1 MDILNILKSVVR
13 ICRFSLK
20 MMTCCINIT
29 KFGTRLRKLNIKFHS
44 EPIYDK
50 KYIKVKVR
58 EYDGMIKTNFLG
70 DKVLNENKTSSLHSV
85 IFIRLKSIKSTFSH
99 KKHKKQ
105 TSDLHSVIHLKS
117 IKSIKATFLIK
128 IIKYKQV
135 FTDKQ
140 VFADTSNN
148 RQTSFFS

>member
-58 EYDGMIKTNFLG
+58 EHDGMIKTNFLG
-70 DKVLNENKTSSLHSV
+70 DKVLNKNMRYTCIACLMIDSVVRKNK
-85 IFIRLKSIKSTFSH
+85 KNFS
-99 KKHKKQ
+99 Q
-105 TSDLHSVIHLKS
+105 VYLEEC
-117 IKSIKATFLIK
+117 
-128 IIKYKQV
+128 KYKIGKIQMPTFINAELESEPESELESESV
-135 FTDKQ
+135 TELM
-140 VFADTSNN
+140 AELNSN
-148 RQTSFFS
+148 SDSE